1 MLCFLTKVRSS
12 GNARV
17 GVMHGKAV
25 GKSFQPHLNLGSEGC
40 WAGGPG
46 RIGEGGTRLGR
57 FGLRQDLAEAFC
69 CLTANCLARMLERCV
84 VSAVLTP
91 HPAAIGVM
99 ALLQHAGSTPAQQ
112 QSHRGGQHPEEPR
125 IHWISSRSDP
135 QTMDSCSHRR
145 EGVGSDTLRPQARV
159 RGDALPVNC
168 FCLMNCSFFS
178 AAADKSN

>member
-1 MLCFLTKVRSS
+1 
-12 GNARV
+12 
-17 GVMHGKAV
+17 MHGKAV
-25 GKSFQPHLNLGSEGC
+25 GKSFQPHLDLGSEGC

-46 RIGEGGTRLGR
+46 RKGGVGQGWAGLGWGKTWLKSSAAWLPIAWQECWR
-57 FGLRQDLAEAFC
+57 GVWSVLCLPRTPLPQERWHCCSMQAARQHSSSPI
-69 CLTANCLARMLERCV
+69 M
-84 VSAVLTP
+84 
-91 HPAAIGVM
+91 
-99 ALLQHAGSTPAQQ
+99 
-112 QSHRGGQHPEEPR
+112 GGQHPEEPR

-135 QTMDSCSHRR
+135 QSMDSCSHRR